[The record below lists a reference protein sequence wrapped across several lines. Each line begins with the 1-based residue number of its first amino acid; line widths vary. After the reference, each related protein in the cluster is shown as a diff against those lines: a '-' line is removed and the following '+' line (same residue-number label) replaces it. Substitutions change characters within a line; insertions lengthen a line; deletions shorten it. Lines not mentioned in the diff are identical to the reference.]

1 MTVTFTP
8 TWQDHLKTL
17 TCQLKGD
24 NDKCNKRSFVL
35 LVQGF
40 PKEVQVRF
48 NHTENNEV
56 KENET
61 LTVTC
66 EVKHS
71 HPNVI
76 FYIFMR
82 NEEDLQNG
90 SSSEFVISKV
100 SENDAGEYS
109 CKACNKIGSTMSPK
123 LKLDVQY
130 PPKEMEINSI
140 EDKDN
145 LKEGQSVTFNCNFQR
160 SNPTVTKY
168 VWYKNGIAVS
178 NENMEKLTIKNIS
191 YTSDKGKIECEAHN
205 KIGGTRSKQLTLN
218 VMYSPKETNASVNNP
233 IIKENTRVTIK
244 CVTKANPRASYHW
257 FKDGRPWKKA
267 EASEY
272 IFNKIMISDSGN
284 YFCQASNQEGTQ
296 NSSVI
301 QLDVIYAPKDVQL
314 KMNPSSMVKQG
325 DLVLLNCTI
334 GRSNPTVSSVTW
346 YRNSVEIKRGTTR
359 SLEFKEIHHNQS
371 GTYYCDATNSVGKK
385 QSNTI
390 EMNILYGPT
399 ETYIEA
405 NVKTNQVKVGRN
417 IVLECRTSSNP
428 ASHFTWHKNDSGG
441 WKQQEPVGYQLTFQ
455 QITISNGG
463 YFFCTA
469 ENDINSANSSIFHLD
484 VLYPPT
490 TPKMTFENNAREG
503 FQAFIECQVE
513 SNPPAQLSISHIDKK
528 SRDVKMMQDT
538 NALKM
543 CFMNLTSK
551 DAGQYLCT
559 ADNTEGKSETKGDFI
574 VKYSPKDVSLTILT
588 SRVIENKPVK
598 LVCDSV
604 AYPPSSRYSWFK
616 EQGDSQH
623 KVGDNKELFFS
634 SVSIQ
639 DSGQYFCTA
648 DNSMG
653 QGHSKTSYL
662 DVLYQ
667 PKKVRVLHNIGRS
680 GVKQGDTIV
689 LSCSCVSN
697 PPANVYMWH
706 KITENDMNSIV
717 DNEQNITIHDFSVQ
731 HEGYY
736 YCTAHNIVAS
746 ESSQQISLFLF
757 NWGALKII
765 ASALMML
772 LFVSVLVIVIF
783 MYRRKKRKSDQSESR
798 NNSQWSKFPFCL
810 GYTNAMSENLMMR
823 RVSNQQHSQ
832 EHLTGGLHN
841 PAGFENSVQQTPD
854 CPQRPKPSPQKRIG
868 NEPDVVYSTVVN
880 SGCDEQARELNE
892 NLHSNVKK
900 KPTYDNDT
908 LNYVSLPFHREHK
921 EKEELPGKKE
931 DNNHNSLGSPS
942 NIYSK
947 LQKPLKD
954 KQKDK
959 SDYENV
965 KMPLQACQEK
975 PTEHDGAARASEDL
989 HYSTVTSY
997 RTKKQNLEWESESSS
1012 EDESKKTVYSAVR
1025 L

>member
-1 MTVTFTP
+1 MDVNESSCVIIPCEFIQKPVQKTIWLKNPEYDSAIGEFVRTIVYDSETSLIDPAFRNRTEYLGNKDGNCTLKINDLQLNDTGNYKFRFKTEREWWISQSNVSITV
-8 TWQDHLKTL
+8 H
-17 TCQLKGD
+17 
-24 NDKCNKRSFVL
+24 
-35 LVQGF
+35 GF

-218 VMYSPKETNASVNNP
+218 VM
-233 IIKENTRVTIK
+233 
-244 CVTKANPRASYHW
+244 
-257 FKDGRPWKKA
+257 
-267 EASEY
+267 
-272 IFNKIMISDSGN
+272 
-284 YFCQASNQEGTQ
+284 
-296 NSSVI
+296 
-301 QLDVIYAPKDVQL
+301 
-314 KMNPSSMVKQG
+314 
-325 DLVLLNCTI
+325 
-334 GRSNPTVSSVTW
+334 
-346 YRNSVEIKRGTTR
+346 
-359 SLEFKEIHHNQS
+359 
-371 GTYYCDATNSVGKK
+371 
-385 QSNTI
+385 
-390 EMNILYGPT
+390 YGPT

-783 MYRRKKRKSDQSESR
+783 MYR
-798 NNSQWSKFPFCL
+798 
-810 GYTNAMSENLMMR
+810 
-823 RVSNQQHSQ
+823 
-832 EHLTGGLHN
+832 
-841 PAGFENSVQQTPD
+841 
-854 CPQRPKPSPQKRIG
+854 PSPQKRIG